1 MSERT
6 VALRAQMTPE
16 EKAYFVAGVD
26 MWHTGAIERLGIPA
40 LKVTDGPNGARG
52 DGLLGTGTPTACIP
66 SGAALGAT
74 WDPGLVQELGSLL
87 GEESKMKSS
96 HVLLAPTINLHR
108 SPKGGRNFECYSED
122 PLLSGKIAAGF
133 IRGVQSHLSL
143 IHISEPTRPY

>member
-16 EKAYFVAGVD
+16 EKAHFVAGVD

-74 WDPGLVQELGSLL
+74 RLP
-87 GEESKMKSS
+87 
-96 HVLLAPTINLHR
+96 LAAP
-108 SPKGGRNFECYSED
+108 
-122 PLLSGKIAAGF
+122 PLPPPPLPPPLQA
-133 IRGVQSHLSL
+133 
-143 IHISEPTRPY
+143 PP